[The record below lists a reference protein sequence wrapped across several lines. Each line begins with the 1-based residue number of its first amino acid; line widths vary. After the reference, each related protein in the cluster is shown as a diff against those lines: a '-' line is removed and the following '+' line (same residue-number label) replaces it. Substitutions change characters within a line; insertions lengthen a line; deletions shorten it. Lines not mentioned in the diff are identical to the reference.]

1 MAILFRTMTF
11 FKCGCNLTPKRW
23 AQARC
28 GNIAS
33 VQQQWTRGKRT
44 VAVLG
49 AAGGIGQPL
58 GLLMKLNPLVSDLR
72 LYDIAG
78 TPGVACD
85 ISHVNT
91 QAMVCLVNK
100 KIFVEHGCI
109 AYLSHFCM
117 NLTLY
122 SVVKTMFLGY
132 YLVSF
137 LFMVSSLELINYC
150 VLRVG

>member
-1 MAILFRTMTF
+1 MQIVFRKMAFL
-11 FKCGCNLTPKRW
+11 KCGCNLIPKFQ
-23 AQARC
+23 AQAICC
-28 GNIAS
+28 GSGS

-72 LYDIAG
+72 LFDIAG

-91 QAMVCLVNK
+91 QATVSIVNEKISMGSVC
-100 KIFVEHGCI
+100 
-109 AYLSHFCM
+109 
-117 NLTLY
+117 
-122 SVVKTMFLGY
+122 
-132 YLVSF
+132 
-137 LFMVSSLELINYC
+137 
-150 VLRVG
+150 